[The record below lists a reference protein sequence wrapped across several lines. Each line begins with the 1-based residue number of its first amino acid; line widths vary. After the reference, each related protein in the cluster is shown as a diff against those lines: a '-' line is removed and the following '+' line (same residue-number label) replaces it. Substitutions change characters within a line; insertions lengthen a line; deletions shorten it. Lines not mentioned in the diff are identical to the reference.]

1 MRYLG
6 LGLVLSVVF
15 LSFAFA
21 QDQCQCTDYVLA
33 LNELN
38 KTIKDFKSDFLK
50 MVLGLSIVL
59 GVFSAILVGKALRR
73 SS

>member
-21 QDQCQCTDYVLA
+21 QGQCQCTDYVLA

-38 KTIKDFKSDFLK
+38 KTINDFKSDFLK

-73 SS
+73 ST

>member
-21 QDQCQCTDYVLA
+21 QNQCECADYVSA

-50 MVLGLSIVL
+50 MVVGLSTVL
-59 GVFSAILVGKALRR
+59 GTFAAILVGKALRR
-73 SS
+73 ST